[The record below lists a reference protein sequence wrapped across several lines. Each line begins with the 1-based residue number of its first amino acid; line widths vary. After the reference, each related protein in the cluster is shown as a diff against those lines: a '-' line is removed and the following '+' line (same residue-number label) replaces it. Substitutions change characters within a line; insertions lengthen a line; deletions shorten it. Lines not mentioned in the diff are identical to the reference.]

1 MFSSLSFGMLPRFE
15 RLILLDEDTDE
26 STVSPFLNQSRVTD
40 KNMSDEISK
49 LKTDSTK
56 RFKERW
62 EKILEKYSAI
72 DDDLESDEIDLETG
86 KITIDNGHLR
96 SMAPNEI
103 IVGGVKVNGDIWA
116 DDDSYDKA
124 YSDQKR
130 VQAHQERLRERFE
143 NHIRRHKE
151 GSPLKKG
158 DVPNDNLHNTFS
170 SPTKRRQPQL
180 QIDQESTG
188 CLSLSDDSDA
198 SDLYASP
205 FRSSRVGSI
214 PSSPLK
220 PSSSISPTKRLRK
233 SRPPYWYNCAFEYC
247 SFITEEKLG
256 YENHLLAKHADE
268 LSFIGYPVKG
278 NEGRIKSVIT
288 ELCTR
293 KLALHFP
300 LSFDSEA
307 QALENDTGACPLL
320 GCGFSDSTVDR
331 LNGHIKKEHK
341 PIVARTGFPNT
352 ASRFA
357 RHPDETLKEK
367 TCSSSKSP
375 TVTHEKKD
383 SCLYED
389 SLANHSSLDI
399 PSAPPFKIME
409 DVSCSSEEKDDKV
422 EGYDS
427 IDEFFND

>member
-1 MFSSLSFGMLPRFE
+1 MLPRFE
-15 RLILLDEDTDE
+15 RLILLDEDPDE
-26 STVSPFLNQSRVTD
+26 STLSPFLKQSRVSD
-40 KNMSDEISK
+40 QNMNDEISK

-62 EKILEKYSAI
+62 EKILAKYSAI

-143 NHIRRHKE
+143 SHIRRHKE
-151 GSPLKKG
+151 SSPLRRS
-158 DVPNDNLHNTFS
+158 DVPNDNLHNTFL
-170 SPTKRRQPQL
+170 SPTKRCQPEL
-180 QIDQESTG
+180 PLKRDTAA
-188 CLSLSDDSDA
+188 CFSLSSDSDA
-198 SDLYASP
+198 SEIYPSP
-205 FRSSRVGSI
+205 LRSSRMGSV

-233 SRPPYWYNCAFEYC
+233 SRSPYWYNCAFEYC
-247 SFITEEKLG
+247 SFITEEKAG
-256 YENHLLAKHADE
+256 YENHLLANHADE
-268 LSFIGYPVKG
+268 LSFIGYPVEG
-278 NEGRIKSVIT
+278 NEAGIKSVIT

-300 LSFDSEA
+300 LSFDPEA
-307 QALENDTGACPLL
+307 HALENHTGTCPLL
-320 GCGFSDSTVDR
+320 GCRFSDSSIDR
-331 LNGHIKKEHK
+331 LSGHIKKNHK
-341 PIVARTGFPNT
+341 LRVAKTGFPNS
-352 ASRFA
+352 ALLSKENPDKMLKA
-357 RHPDETLKEK
+357 RS
-367 TCSSSKSP
+367 CSSSRSP
-375 TVTHEKKD
+375 TAKEEEYNK
-383 SCLYED
+383 CLQE
-389 SLANHSSLDI
+389 SLLANPSSLDI

-409 DVSCSSEEKDDKV
+409 NAPCASDEEDDKND
-422 EGYDS
+422 GYDS

>member
-1 MFSSLSFGMLPRFE
+1 MSPRFE
-15 RLILLDEDTDE
+15 RSILLDEDPDE
-26 STVSPFLNQSRVTD
+26 STISPFLNQSHVTD
-40 KNMSDEISK
+40 RNMNDEISK

-72 DDDLESDEIDLETG
+72 DDDLESDEIDLESG

-130 VQAHQERLRERFE
+130 VQAHQERLRKRFE
-143 NHIRRHKE
+143 SHIRRHKE
-151 GSPLKKG
+151 GSPLKRN
-158 DVPNDNLHNTFS
+158 DVPSDNLHNTFL
-170 SPTKRRQPQL
+170 SPTKRCKP
-180 QIDQESTG
+180 ESPLYRDSTA
-188 CLSLSDDSDA
+188 CSSLSDDSDA
-198 SDLYASP
+198 SELYASP
-205 FRSSRVGSI
+205 FRSSRMGSV

-233 SRPPYWYNCAFEYC
+233 SHPPYWYNCAFEYC
-247 SFITEEKLG
+247 SFITEEKFG
-256 YENHLLAKHADE
+256 YESHLLAKHADE

-278 NEGRIKSVIT
+278 NEGRITSVIT

-300 LSFDSEA
+300 LSFDSEG
-307 QALENDTGACPLL
+307 QALDKDTGACPLL
-320 GCGFSDSTVDR
+320 GCDFSDNSIDR
-331 LNGHIKKEHK
+331 LIGHIKKNHK
-341 PIVARTGFPNT
+341 SIVARTGFPT
-352 ASRFA
+352 SASRSA
-357 RHPDETLKEK
+357 RHPGEIMKEK
-367 TCSSSKSP
+367 RCSPSKLP
-375 TVTHEKKD
+375 IDNHEEKD
-383 SCLYED
+383 RCLYEN
-389 SLANHSSLDI
+389 SSANPSSLDI
-399 PSAPPFKIME
+399 PSAPPFQIME
-409 DVSCSSEEKDDKV
+409 NALSDPEEKDDKYD
-422 EGYDS
+422 GYDS